1 MPTSTLGARDSN
13 SYSCTITVDGAS
25 ATVLSQFAGGKLRLR
40 REAFGQSQCSVGIGE
55 AFCFFSPFSRDN
67 WKVFW
72 FAPPVLLPWRVT
84 GCNLSGLAKEPAPWH
99 YIDLNF

>member
-55 AFCFFSPFSRDN
+55 AFCFFPPFRETTG
-67 WKVFW
+67 KCFG
-72 FAPPVLLPWRVT
+72 LPLQFYCHGVSLAVI
-84 GCNLSGLAKEPAPWH
+84 CQGLQKSLH
-99 YIDLNF
+99 LGIILT